1 MKRASQ
7 LGLLFVC
14 LWASVAAAETRV
26 FCPEGLKWSSE
37 GECRVEFDRLPKP
50 LCPRGSH
57 LSQPSVTGPKYC
69 VTGGGCPPNYKP
81 DRGGICRSL

>member
-1 MKRASQ
+1 MKRIPTLWLVLMLASA
-7 LGLLFVC
+7 GAVH
-14 LWASVAAAETRV
+14 AETRV